1 MEGHRGWTGPK
12 RARTVRA
19 MHCRGSHAQRAVW
32 ATLTLFLMSCASSQT
47 PQTKEPETG
56 AEAAAAIDPLPS
68 WNDTATKAKLIDF
81 VRAVTDP
88 DDPAYVEPDLRIAT
102 FDNDGTLW
110 VEQPLYA
117 EMAFA
122 LHRVHDLA
130 QVHPEWKTQEP
141 FRAVLE
147 GDKQALI
154 AAGKRGLV
162 KIIVASH
169 TGMSAA
175 LFETI
180 VREWIRD
187 ARHPDFDKPYT
198 DLIYQ
203 PQLELLRYLESN
215 GFKTFIVSGG
225 SVEFMRAFTQ
235 DVYGVPPERVVGS
248 SIETQY
254 EVQGGK
260 PTLLRLQQID
270 FVNDGA
276 GKPVGIYKHVGLQ
289 PILAFGNSDGD
300 FEMLQWTTLGSGGA
314 RLGLILHHDDAER
327 EYAYD
332 KASRV
337 GTLDKA
343 LDAADQQGWVLV
355 SMKRDWKT
363 VFQED

>member
-1 MEGHRGWTGPK
+1 
-12 RARTVRA
+12 
-19 MHCRGSHAQRAVW
+19 
-32 ATLTLFLMSCASSQT
+32 MS
-47 PQTKEPETG
+47 G
-56 AEAAAAIDPLPS
+56 GG
-68 WNDTATKAKLIDF
+68 IDF
-81 VRAVTDP
+81 
-88 DDPAYVEPDLRIAT
+88 LRV
-102 FDNDGTLW
+102 F
-110 VEQPLYA
+110 A
-117 EMAFA
+117 E
-122 LHRVHDLA
+122 
-130 QVHPEWKTQEP
+130 
-141 FRAVLE
+141 
-147 GDKQALI
+147 
-154 AAGKRGLV
+154 
-162 KIIVASH
+162 
-169 TGMSAA
+169 
-175 LFETI
+175 
-180 VREWIRD
+180 
-187 ARHPDFDKPYT
+187 
-198 DLIYQ
+198 
-203 PQLELLRYLESN
+203 
-215 GFKTFIVSGG
+215 
-225 SVEFMRAFTQ
+225 
-235 DVYGVPPERVVGS
+235 DVYGIPPERVVGS

-337 GTLDKA
+337 GTLDKV

>member
-1 MEGHRGWTGPK
+1 
-12 RARTVRA
+12 
-19 MHCRGSHAQRAVW
+19 MHVPRNRVQRAI
-32 ATLTLFLMSCASSQT
+32 LTGLALLLLSCASSQT
-47 PQTKEPETG
+47 PQTNEPGTG
-56 AEAAAAIDPLPS
+56 AEAEPVLDPLPS
-68 WNDTATKAKLIDF
+68 WNDTAVKAKIIDF

-88 DDPAYVEPDLRIAT
+88 DDPAYVEPAQRIAT

-122 LHRVHDLA
+122 LHRVRELA

-147 GDKQALI
+147 GDKQAI
-154 AAGKRGLV
+154 MASGKRGLV
-162 KIIVASH
+162 EIIVASH
-169 TGMSAA
+169 TGMSTT
-175 LFETI
+175 LFDTI

-187 ARHPDFDKPYT
+187 ARHPDLNKPYT
-198 DLIYQ
+198 ELVYQ
-203 PQLELLRYLESN
+203 PQLELLGYLESK
-215 GFKTFIVSGG
+215 GFETFIVSGG
-225 SVEFMRAFTQ
+225 SAEFIRVFSEDT
-235 DVYGVPPERVVGS
+235 YGIPPERVVGS
-248 SIETQY
+248 SIETRY

-260 PTLLRLQQID
+260 PTLLRLQEID

-276 GKPVGIYKHVGLQ
+276 GKPVGIYKGVGLQ

-314 RLGLILHHDDAER
+314 RLGLLLHHDDAER

-332 KASRV
+332 RASRV
-337 GTLDKA
+337 GTLDRA
-343 LDAADQQGWVLV
+343 LDAADQQGWLVV

-363 VFQED
+363 VFEED